1 MKSWDSLEKHA
12 EKGPMQTLQI
22 VFAVVITVFVF
33 GTFIGTTGYF
43 LGWFTDAAKVVKQE
57 FSASAMLK
65 KYEWFKDVSAQLD
78 KKKADIEVYNQ
89 RVKDLKADYQ
99 GEKRKDW
106 QRSDREQLSIW
117 RSEAA
122 GVKASYNSLSA
133 EYNSQM
139 AKFNWSFANVGQ
151 LPAGA
156 TTPLPREYKSYV
168 EG

>member
-1 MKSWDSLEKHA
+1 MKSWDSLVKHA
-12 EKGPMQTLQI
+12 GKGPIQTLQI
-22 VFAVVITVFVF
+22 VFAIIITLFVF
-33 GTFIGTTGYF
+33 GTFIGTAGYF
-43 LGWFTDAAKVVKQE
+43 LGWFTDTAKVVKQE

-78 KKKADIEVYNQ
+78 KKKADIGVYHQ
-89 RVKDLKADYQ
+89 RVKDLKVDYQ

-106 QRSDREQLSIW
+106 QRSDREQLNIW
-117 RSEAA
+117 RSELA

-133 EYNSQM
+133 EYNSQI

-156 TTPLPREYKSYV
+156 TTPLPREYRSYV